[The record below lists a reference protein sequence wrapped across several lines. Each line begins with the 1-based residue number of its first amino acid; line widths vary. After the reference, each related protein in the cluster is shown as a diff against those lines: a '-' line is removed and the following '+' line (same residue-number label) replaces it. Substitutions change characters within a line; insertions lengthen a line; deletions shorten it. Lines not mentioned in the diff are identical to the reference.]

1 MNAQALADLKGELIT
16 YSQKLWVIFQTKFSC
31 RGLQLK
37 VGAQVMFVKTIYHSK
52 KLFQW

>member
-1 MNAQALADLKGELIT
+1 MNAQALADLRELIT
-16 YSQKLWVIFQTKFSC
+16 YSEIVVIFQTNISC
-31 RGLQLK
+31 RGKVTAK